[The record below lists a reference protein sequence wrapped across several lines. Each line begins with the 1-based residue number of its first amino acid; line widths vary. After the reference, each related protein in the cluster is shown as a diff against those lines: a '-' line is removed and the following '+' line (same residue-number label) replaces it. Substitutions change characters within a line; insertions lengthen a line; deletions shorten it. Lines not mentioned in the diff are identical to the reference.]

1 MSKTPFLECVS
12 EDPVVKA
19 LARQV
24 VRLLNDPSLDRQ
36 QREAGVRKV
45 QGLLLDHQAAVARK
59 TAAKTTGK
67 GASGHSKGAVTPAGD
82 SKPAQACPKQLA
94 AIRRE
99 FLREPSAEPATIV
112 PPARV
117 AGQARQQAENDGRR
131 RTLRL
136 RGAPQ
141 QEPMRA

>member
-36 QREAGVRKV
+36 QREARVRKV

-59 TAAKTTGK
+59 AAVKTTGK
-67 GASGHSKGAVTPAGD
+67 GAGGKGAVAPARDG
-82 SKPAQACPKQLA
+82 KLAQACPKQLA

-112 PPARV
+112 PPSRV
-117 AGQARQQAENDGRR
+117 AVQARAEAANDGRR
-131 RTLRL
+131 STLRL